1 VVLGA
6 EAADMGFV
14 NRAVADEEV
23 LEEALTYARMLAAES
38 SPASMAIMKRQV
50 YADYE
55 RSLEDALEEANR
67 LMGQSFSGQ
76 DFREGVESFLERRPP
91 NFAPLTTSS
100 SAPA

>member
-1 VVLGA
+1 
-6 EAADMGFV
+6 MGFV
-14 NRAVADEEV
+14 NRAVADQEV

-50 YADYE
+50 YGDYE
-55 RSLEDALEEANR
+55 RSLEEALEEANR
-67 LMGQSFSGQ
+67 LMGQSFSGH

-91 NFAPLTTSS
+91 NFDPLTTSS